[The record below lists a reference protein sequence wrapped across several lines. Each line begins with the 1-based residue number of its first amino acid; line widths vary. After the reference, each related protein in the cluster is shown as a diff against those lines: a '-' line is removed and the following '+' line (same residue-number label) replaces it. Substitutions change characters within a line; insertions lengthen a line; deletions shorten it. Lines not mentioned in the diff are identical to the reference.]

1 MKKIVLFILFPI
13 ILIAQEFSE
22 SNIDTA
28 FLNAKR
34 GVLWCLSNIPVKKN
48 EIENHLITNDK
59 LVSSVRLQKEINGIK
74 VESIGYYNSAEVKII
89 IFKSND
95 NLLKEGFIK
104 PDTLKNET
112 KAEVEKSTKKKKKK
126 D

>member
-1 MKKIVLFILFPI
+1 MKKMVLFILFPVM
-13 ILIAQEFSE
+13 LTAQKFSE

-34 GVLWCLSNIPVKKN
+34 GVIWCLSNIPVKKN

-59 LVSSVRLQKEINGIK
+59 LISRVRLQKEINGIK
-74 VESIGYYNSAEVKII
+74 VESTGYYNSAEVKII
-89 IFKSND
+89 FFKSND
-95 NLLKEGFIK
+95 NLIKEGFIK
-104 PDTLKNET
+104 PDSLLNEN
-112 KAEVEKSTKKKKKK
+112 KPEIEKSIKKKKKK